1 MIKITLSDD
10 FKLHLADILIFIA
23 KDSKARSLNFRN
35 ELMSEISKLVFM
47 PKSHRKN
54 RILND
59 ENARDLIFKKYI
71 IPFYIFDD
79 EIFVIDIYKHNI
91 PNLKNPKPS

>member
-1 MIKITLSDD
+1 MIKITLSDN
-10 FKLHLADILIFIA
+10 FEAHLLDILTFIA
-23 KDSKARSLNFRN
+23 KDSKERSLNFRN
-35 ELMSEISKLVFM
+35 ELMVEISKLVFM

-91 PNLKNPKPS
+91 PSLNIPKF